1 VTYLTAAYAPS
12 QKKRPLRVLYYNW
25 VDYLDDER
33 RGGGVALYQY
43 NLIESLVDHEEL
55 DVTFL
60 SSGISYSLIRR
71 QPRWQA
77 VRSGRD
83 GPEVPRFEIVNS
95 GTLAPSHSSF
105 GRIEQI
111 THPKTAE
118 VFFDFVRKTGP
129 YDIVHFNNI
138 EGLPAD
144 VLELPR
150 RVPGTK
156 VICSM
161 HNYYPVCPQ
170 VNLWYGEHTSCVDF
184 DEGRAC
190 VGCVYAVP
198 GWGVRLLHAV
208 AYSLKR
214 VNSGPGSF
222 MYTATYGALFAIGQP
237 ILRLT
242 RRFRSYSKRIHGPD
256 EFVLRRTR
264 MAELINR
271 NCTRVLCV
279 SNRVA
284 EILALY
290 GIDRSILQ
298 TMYIG
303 TKQAEKFSETR
314 PRASIVRPDGTIRI
328 AYLGY
333 MRRDKGFFFLLD
345 ALEALDEAVAR
356 RIHVLVAAGRGDDHT
371 MGRLGALHVDGYSHD
386 TSRLPAGRC
395 RSWGRAGAVGRQ
407 PAPGRDRDAC
417 APYPAS
423 DQRPWRGAGAWQL
436 SRAGLPG
443 RRHGRL
449 CRTPGRRSGWPGDA
463 RAVLGHGDAAGRHG
477 RSPGGVDA
485 DLRRNSIRDAD
496 SRARTK
502 GASDQGTDSALS

>member
-1 VTYLTAAYAPS
+1 
-12 QKKRPLRVLYYNW
+12 LYYNW

-144 VLELPR
+144 VLELPC

-371 MGRLGALHVDGYSHD
+371 MGRLGALNERLASVEHVDGYSHD
-386 TSRLPAGRC
+386 SLDSLLADVDLGVVPVLWEDNLPQVAIEMHARHIPLLTSDRGGARELGNCPALVF
-395 RSWGRAGAVGRQ
+395 RAGDTVDFAE
-407 PAPGRDRDAC
+407 
-417 APYPAS
+417 
-423 DQRPWRGAGAWQL
+423 
-436 SRAGLPG
+436 
-443 RRHGRL
+443 RL
-449 CRTPGRRSGWPGDA
+449 G
-463 RAVLGHGDAAGRHG
+463 AVLDGRVTPAQYWATAMPPVG
-477 RSPGGVDA
+477 MA
-485 DLRRNSIRDAD
+485 DHLAELMQIYAETASRDAD